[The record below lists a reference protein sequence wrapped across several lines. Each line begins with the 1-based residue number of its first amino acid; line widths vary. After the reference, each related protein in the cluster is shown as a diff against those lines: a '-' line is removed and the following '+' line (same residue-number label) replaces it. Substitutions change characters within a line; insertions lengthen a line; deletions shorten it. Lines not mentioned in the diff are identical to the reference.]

1 MTKGESSKMQSC
13 HEAYQIL
20 LKVIR
25 AKNNFMRKAR
35 EKREKE
41 AKIKTQ
47 VEAVS
52 SIWQRKSKLIN
63 D

>member
-1 MTKGESSKMQSC
+1 MQSC
-13 HEAYQIL
+13 HEAYQVL

-52 SIWQRKSKLIN
+52 NIWQRKSKLIN